1 MKTAT
6 FIFLLVCGVLA
17 GFSQTG
23 NQFDEE
29 KEKIAI
35 LATLTAETEYFFKRD
50 YEGVKKYFV
59 HSDYAFHAWNNADG
73 TFAATVGWPAIDEK
87 YRNYIRQNPV
97 PAGSSSHPK
106 VERHNMVWK
115 FYNSDVA
122 FLIWDQ
128 YNSDQS
134 SKMYNHSKET
144 RLMEKQNGI
153 WKIVNMTALWDYKNV
168 ITADSLKIMLKK

>member
-1 MKTAT
+1 MKTVT
-6 FIFLLVCGVLA
+6 FILLLVCSTLS
-17 GFSQTG
+17 GFGQTG
-23 NQFDEE
+23 NNFDEA

-35 LATLTAETEYFFKRD
+35 IEALTAETENFFKRD

-59 HSDYAFHAWNNADG
+59 QSEYAFHAWNNADG
-73 TFAATVGWPAIDEK
+73 TFAATVGWRAIDEK
-87 YRNYIRQNPV
+87 FRNYIRQNPV

-115 FYNSDVA
+115 FYNSEVA

-134 SKMYNHSKET
+134 SKMFNHSKET

-153 WKIVNMTALWDYKNV
+153 WKIANMTALWDYKNL
-168 ITADSLKIMLKK
+168 ISADSLKIMTVK